1 MLFFFNISKLL
12 IILTTIIPIFSFK
25 IKVNGR
31 QSNYCF
37 TKIINEKEDSI
48 KIFYLISSINKEN
61 IYIRLQ
67 NKEGKDLYFET
78 KKQKDEYITDVLPSG
93 EYTLCFEPRTANK
106 YYITFDMQLTS
117 DSSVNQDLANDK
129 EVKNIKNGVLDLD
142 NLFNEFEKNLKFIVD
157 KRNHHYTILKNAVE
171 SLKNITFIKIIII
184 ISLSAFQ
191 VFIITK
197 FFKKEKRVSNIK
209 AGNKDFL

>member
-1 MLFFFNISKLL
+1 M
-12 IILTTIIPIFSFK
+12 
-25 IKVNGR
+25 
-31 QSNYCF
+31 
-37 TKIINEKEDSI
+37 
-48 KIFYLISSINKEN
+48 
-61 IYIRLQ
+61 
-67 NKEGKDLYFET
+67 
-78 KKQKDEYITDVLPSG
+78 LPSG